1 MSYEALRQF
10 ADSWGL
16 VLMGAGFVAFVGWA
30 FRPNSSDATRRAATS
45 IFEEDQADG

>member
-16 VLMGAGFVAFVGWA
+16 LFMALLFIGFVLWA
-30 FRPNSSDATRRAATS
+30 FRPSARRHYQDAANL
-45 IFEEDQADG
+45 IFEPEDRHG

>member
-1 MSYEALRQF
+1 MNYDALREF

-16 VLMGAGFVAFVGWA
+16 ALMGVAFLCFVGWA
-30 FRPNSSDATRRAATS
+30 FRPNSSAATRRAATS

>member
-16 VLMGAGFVAFVGWA
+16 VLMGVGFAIFVGWA
-30 FRPNSSDATRRAATS
+30 FRPNSGAATRRAATS
-45 IFEEDQADG
+45 IFEEDEADG